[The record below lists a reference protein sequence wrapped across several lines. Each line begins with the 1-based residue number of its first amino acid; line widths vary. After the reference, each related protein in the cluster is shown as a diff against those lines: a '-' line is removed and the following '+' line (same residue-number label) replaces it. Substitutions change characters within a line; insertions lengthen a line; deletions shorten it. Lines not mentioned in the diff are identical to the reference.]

1 MTPAPTTAAPDLAR
15 VVADH
20 LFEMAVWDAHVM
32 ACGGDREA
40 AKTKYLAGVADDL
53 PSLALA
59 VWVGAAACGVEFSRV
74 AFG

>member
-1 MTPAPTTAAPDLAR
+1 MTPAPTTTAPDLAR

-20 LFEMAVWDAHVM
+20 LFEMAVWDAHVK
-32 ACGGDREA
+32 ACGGNRVAARREYQA
-40 AKTKYLAGVADDL
+40 SVTADL

-59 VWVGAAACGVEFSRV
+59 VWVGAAACGVELNRV